1 MGQTPHIASEAFRL
15 IFLDMKE
22 SMTSNAKAACG
33 ELLHNQTTS
42 PLRILVA
49 DDDFDTRQ
57 ISISILT
64 HSGYEVDAAANGAVA
79 WQTLNTGR
87 YDLLITNH
95 QMPKV
100 SGVELLMKLHA
111 AHSALPVIMAS
122 AILPRE
128 QFIRY
133 PWLKPAAMLLQPCN
147 VAELLGTVKKI
158 LCKNKVVVEQTTP
171 LSIRQGHPSSQWF
184 AAMMILIRRSAFH

>member
-1 MGQTPHIASEAFRL
+1 
-15 IFLDMKE
+15 
-22 SMTSNAKAACG
+22 
-33 ELLHNQTTS
+33 
-42 PLRILVA
+42 VA

-57 ISISILT
+57 ISISVLA
-64 HSGYEVDAAANGAVA
+64 HSGYEVDAAADGAAA
-79 WQTLNTGR
+79 WQTLNCGH

-100 SGVELLMKLHA
+100 SGVELLMKLYA
-111 AHSALPVIMAS
+111 AHRALPVIMAS

-158 LCKNKVVVEQTTP
+158 LCENKVAVEQTVP
-171 LSIRQGHPSSQWF
+171 LPIGQSPPLSQWF
-184 AAMMILIRRSAFH
+184 AAMMIPFRRSAFH